1 MNNKKLI
8 ISIGIIA
15 VAVAMAIVGFIILPE
30 TLVVQVNSAGQAANL
45 MPKFLGILIPFLLC
59 VVFSVLY
66 MKSENGGKSLII
78 SLIGLVAFV
87 LLFVFNL

>member
-15 VAVAMAIVGFIILPE
+15 VAVAMAIAGFIVLPE
-30 TLVVQVNSAGQAANL
+30 TLVVQVNSAGLASNT

-59 VVFSVLY
+59 IVFSILY
-66 MKSENGGKSLII
+66 LRSEKGGKSLFVALVGI
-78 SLIGLVAFV
+78 VAFA